1 MHAQVSKINEMHD
14 IEQQKQT
21 TDDETSSRLPGP
33 AGGLLSTIDGAQA
46 RVLPFASYV
55 CRRFACDLPI
65 LHSHIFCTQDAAPT
79 VAELATRKA
88 ASRPF
93 DKRRRRRAAAK
104 AAKTEEQR
112 RVQVAAE
119 AEAADYAES
128 LQVAS
133 QRDTISFRSLH
144 VDLSDPWMSR

>member
-1 MHAQVSKINEMHD
+1 MHAQIKINESHA

-21 TDDETSSRLPGP
+21 TNDETSSRSLGP
-33 AGGLLSTIDGAQA
+33 AGGLLSIDGAQA

-55 CRRFACDLPI
+55 RRRFACDLPI

>member
-1 MHAQVSKINEMHD
+1 MHAQIKINESHD

-21 TDDETSSRLPGP
+21 TDDETSSRSLGP
-33 AGGLLSTIDGAQA
+33 AGGLLSIDGAQA